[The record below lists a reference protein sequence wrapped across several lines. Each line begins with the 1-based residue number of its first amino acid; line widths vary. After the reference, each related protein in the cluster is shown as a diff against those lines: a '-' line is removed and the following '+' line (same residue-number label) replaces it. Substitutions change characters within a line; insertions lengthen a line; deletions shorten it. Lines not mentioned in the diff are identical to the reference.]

1 MKRPTPSSVKASM
14 LNCSA
19 AAAIAACA
27 ACSSGESAGADIVN
41 TNAKVDAC
49 ETLLPSEE
57 AKHGVNVHP
66 DDPGIHFV
74 WQLPTLTSRS
84 RRSDCPLSED
94 KMNDSRP
101 CYALGV

>member
-27 ACSSGESAGADIVN
+27 ACSSGESAGADMM
-41 TNAKVDAC
+41 DA
-49 ETLLPSEE
+49 TQRWVPASEE
-57 AKHGVNVHP
+57 AKHGLNVNIHP

-74 WQLPTLTSRS
+74 WQLPRYPAEADGLAV
-84 RRSDCPLSED
+84 
-94 KMNDSRP
+94 P
-101 CYALGV
+101 CQMAE